1 MYSFENRLIL
11 ITGASSGLGKAI
23 ALEFAKENVK
33 IALVARKD
41 KLLNAI
47 SKKINVRG
55 DSLSKVFPFDL
66 RDNPK
71 IPALIKQIESAFGK
85 KVDILVN
92 AAGIAT
98 LGYVENIPIGE
109 YYENFEVN
117 FFSGL
122 ALIQAVIPGM
132 KEKKRG
138 KIINITSGFGIRG
151 IPGCSSYCATK
162 FALNGLTES
171 LRVELKPFG
180 VDVISISPGHVNT
193 PFVKNQKVFG
203 VLSQRFTNNNMKE
216 PNEVARKVLR
226 ASKNGIQRVELTIR
240 AKIVRHLNNI
250 FPSLLDYILE
260 KKMIRKMPK

>member
-1 MYSFENRLIL
+1 M
-11 ITGASSGLGKAI
+11 
-23 ALEFAKENVK
+23 EFAKENVK

-109 YYENFEVN
+109 YY
-117 FFSGL
+117 FFSMLTAISIKFTLKNLGVNGIKFKWPNDIFFENNKL
-122 ALIQAVIPGM
+122 GGM
-132 KEKKRG
+132 ILETYNSK
-138 KIINITSGFGIRG
+138 KIII
-151 IPGCSSYCATK
+151 
-162 FALNGLTES
+162 
-171 LRVELKPFG
+171 
-180 VDVISISPGHVNT
+180 
-193 PFVKNQKVFG
+193 
-203 VLSQRFTNNNMKE
+203 NM
-216 PNEVARKVLR
+216 
-226 ASKNGIQRVELTIR
+226 
-240 AKIVRHLNNI
+240 
-250 FPSLLDYILE
+250 
-260 KKMIRKMPK
+260 